1 MIDFSAARIESVS
14 VAKVGKK
21 SLYEGVSSPTTITP
35 NEVLE
40 ELLLGFFGKTFQ
52 AKEDYFYFDF
62 ENNEVYKAIANEET
76 PLVEKLSSILY
87 ENSDYQKFN
96 GGEFIVVKFSD
107 ILFNGEG
114 IGAIGLWKVNTKE
127 YAIRSE
133 RSSANFVIT
142 ETQCINLKPET
153 AALVLLTEETEGYR
167 VLALDKVTKKGDRSF
182 WLDGFLRL
190 KPIEDDYFQTRRHI
204 ALTQDFIENKI
215 RFGHGLN
222 RIDQIDLMNRAAL
235 YFKEFDEYEVQDFV
249 KNVFANEEI
258 AEAYTAYRKELETS
272 LAVKLEENF
281 KISRQAVKKEVGML
295 SNSIK
300 LDKNFKLNLLSRRDL
315 VERGFDEGKGMKYY
329 KVYFENEE

>member
-1 MIDFSAARIESVS
+1 MIDFSSARIQTVS
-14 VAKVGKK
+14 AAKVGSKR
-21 SLYEGVSSPTTITP
+21 LYDGFSKLTTITP
-35 NEVLE
+35 NEVME
-40 ELLLGFFGKTFQ
+40 ELLVGFFQKTFSGI
-52 AKEDYFYFDF
+52 EEFFYF
-62 ENNEVYKAIANEET
+62 EPESKVYQAIKDQQFTTLINH
-76 PLVEKLSSILY
+76 LY
-87 ENSDYQKFN
+87 DNSDYPKYQSGELVIAKF
-96 GGEFIVVKFSD
+96 ED
-107 ILFNGEG
+107 IILDGEG
-114 IGAIGLWKVNTKE
+114 VEAIGLWKINSKE
-127 YAIRSE
+127 YSFRPA
-133 RSSANFVIT
+133 SAT
-142 ETQCINLKPET
+142 ENTIIAETYCIPLKAE
-153 AALVLLTEETEGYR
+153 AVALVLLMEEVEGYR
-167 VLALDKVTKKGDRSF
+167 VLALDKITKKGDRSF

-258 AEAYTAYRKELETS
+258 GEAYTAYRKELETS

-281 KISRQAVKKEVGML
+281 TISRQAVKKEVGML

-300 LDKNFKLNLLSRRDL
+300 LDKNFKINLLSRRDL